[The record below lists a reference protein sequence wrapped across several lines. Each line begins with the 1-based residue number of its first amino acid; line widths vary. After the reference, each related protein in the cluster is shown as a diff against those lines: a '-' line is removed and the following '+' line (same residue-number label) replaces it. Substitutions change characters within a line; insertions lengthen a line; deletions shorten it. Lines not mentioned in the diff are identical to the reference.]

1 MFFSSARDSINEIKE
16 SFSKESLLGSFLF
29 FLVLSSW
36 YVLRPVRN
44 EMAVANVDDLP
55 YLLAAGAIAMLLI
68 NPIYSWVVSKTN
80 LRKIVIYCYS
90 FLIVNLL
97 IFLSTWKFLGIGDSV
112 WVGRIFY
119 VWCNVYSFFVVS
131 IFWVVIINIFRNSK
145 TRSFYGAIMAGGSLG
160 AIFGSEISKRFSNSF
175 DEYGLEFFTLSAAIL
190 LFFAMLLAMNITR
203 SKMNEKI
210 LDKNSVGGGSLDSI
224 KNSIQSE
231 EIRNIAAY
239 VWMWTCLMTIQWIT
253 AINIIEEWSSDSQ
266 QRISF
271 FATIEQIVSPLTLL
285 IQLFLTNIII
295 RKVGIKNI
303 MILYGFLFLIAYLLY
318 GFFPSIV
325 AVAIVTVF
333 LRVFEYG
340 FNKPTREI
348 IYSTLKQNDRYKSSV
363 LIDTFVSRFGDLTGS
378 ALIKLAG
385 FTTITFNSLPLMAL
399 PIAGYLSFLGMRIS
413 KENKIRDL

>member
-55 YLLAAGAIAMLLI
+55 YLLAAGAVAMLLI

-145 TRSFYGAIMAGGSLG
+145 TRSFYGVIMAGGSLG

-303 MILYGFLFLIAYLLY
+303 MIIYGFLFLIAYLLY

>member
-97 IFLSTWKFLGIGDSV
+97 IFLSTWRFLGIGDSV

-145 TRSFYGAIMAGGSLG
+145 TRSFYGVIMAGGSLG

>member
-119 VWCNVYSFFVVS
+119 VWCNVYSFFLVS

-145 TRSFYGAIMAGGSLG
+145 TRSFYGVIMAGGSLG

>member
-145 TRSFYGAIMAGGSLG
+145 TRSFYGVIMAGGSLG

-399 PIAGYLSFLGMRIS
+399 PIAGYLSFLGLRIS

>member
-16 SFSKESLLGSFLF
+16 SFLKESLLGSFLF

-145 TRSFYGAIMAGGSLG
+145 TRSFYGVIMAGGSLG

>member
-1 MFFSSARDSINEIKE
+1 MFFSLVRDSNNEIKE

-145 TRSFYGAIMAGGSLG
+145 TRSFYGVIMAGGSLG

-203 SKMNEKI
+203 SKMTEKI

>member
-145 TRSFYGAIMAGGSLG
+145 TRSFYGVIMAGGSLG

-203 SKMNEKI
+203 SKMTEKI

-303 MILYGFLFLIAYLLY
+303 MILYGFLFLIAYLFY

>member
-80 LRKIVIYCYS
+80 LRKIVTYCYS

-145 TRSFYGAIMAGGSLG
+145 TRSFYGVIMAGGSLG

-210 LDKNSVGGGSLDSI
+210 LDKNSVGGGILDSI
-224 KNSIQSE
+224 KNSIQYD

>member
-1 MFFSSARDSINEIKE
+1 
-16 SFSKESLLGSFLF
+16 
-29 FLVLSSW
+29 
-36 YVLRPVRN
+36 
-44 EMAVANVDDLP
+44 MAVANVDDLP

-145 TRSFYGAIMAGGSLG
+145 TRSFYGVIMAGGSLG

-285 IQLFLTNIII
+285 IQLFLTNIIM

-303 MILYGFLFLIAYLLY
+303 MIIYGFLFLIAYLLY

>member
-55 YLLAAGAIAMLLI
+55 YLLAAGAVAMLLI

-145 TRSFYGAIMAGGSLG
+145 TRSFYGVIMAGGSLG

-203 SKMNEKI
+203 SKMDEKI

>member
-44 EMAVANVDDLP
+44 EMAVAIVDDLP

-145 TRSFYGAIMAGGSLG
+145 TRSFYGVIMAGGSLG

>member
-90 FLIVNLL
+90 FLFLNLL

-145 TRSFYGAIMAGGSLG
+145 TRSFYGVIMAGGSLG

>member
-55 YLLAAGAIAMLLI
+55 YLLAAGAVAMLLI

-145 TRSFYGAIMAGGSLG
+145 TRSFYGVIMAGGSLG

-385 FTTITFNSLPLMAL
+385 FTTITFNALPLMAL
-399 PIAGYLSFLGMRIS
+399 PIAGYLSFLGISIS
-413 KENKIRDL
+413 KQNKIKDL

>member
-97 IFLSTWKFLGIGDSV
+97 FFLSTWKFLGIGDSV

-145 TRSFYGAIMAGGSLG
+145 TRSFYGVIMAGGSLG

-385 FTTITFNSLPLMAL
+385 FSTITFNSLPLMAL

>member
-1 MFFSSARDSINEIKE
+1 MFSSARDSINEIKE

-55 YLLAAGAIAMLLI
+55 YLLAAGAVAMLLI

-145 TRSFYGAIMAGGSLG
+145 TRSFYGVIMAGGSLG